1 MVNKRSNIMQEQELF
16 AAALGL
22 QSPWYVSNLV
32 FSKKGKRLDI
42 EIDFNPGSEFP
53 CSCCGKPA
61 KVHDTKKMSWRHM
74 DFFQHQAYLHA
85 RVPRVSCSHGCGV
98 KQIGVP
104 WARTGSGFTLLFEAL
119 VLSYCKEVPVNKVGE
134 LVGEHDT
141 RLWRILHHYVD
152 TARASQ
158 DYSRVTEVGMD
169 ETASRRG
176 HTYVSLFYD
185 MEQRKLLFGTSGKDK
200 ATVEAFQEDFIAHGG
215 DPREV
220 TQATCDMSP
229 SFISGIQE
237 YLPNAD
243 ITFDKFHIVKII
255 NEGVDAVRR
264 EEVIE
269 NDVLKKTRYIWLKN
283 ENNLT
288 SNQQSTLVSLSK
300 LNLKTTR
307 AYQIRLNFQQ
317 LFSQSDRESGEEF
330 LKKWYFW
337 ATHSQLEPMIKAA
350 KTIKA
355 HWDGVLNWFDSHLST
370 GFIEGM
376 NGLIQAAKSKA
387 RGYRSD
393 KNFIAIAYLLGAK
406 LEFNLPT

>member
-1 MVNKRSNIMQEQELF
+1 MQEQRLF

-22 QSPWYVSNLV
+22 QSPWFVSSLD
-32 FSKKGKRLDI
+32 FSLENKTLDI
-42 EIDFNPGSEFP
+42 NIDFERGSEFTCP
-53 CSCCGKPA
+53 CCGKAA
-61 KVHDTKKMSWRHM
+61 KAYDTKKQSWRHM
-74 DFFQHQAYLHA
+74 NFFQHQAYLHA
-85 RVPRVSCSHGCGV
+85 RIPRVNCSHGCGV
-98 KQIGVP
+98 KQIQVP
-104 WARTGSGFTLLFEAL
+104 WARPGSGFTLLFEAMI
-119 VLSYCKEVPVNKVGE
+119 LSYCKEMPVNKVGE
-134 LVGEHDT
+134 LMGEHDT
-141 RLWRILHHYVD
+141 RLWRVLHHYVD
-152 TARASQ
+152 TERALQ
-158 DYSRVTEVGMD
+158 DYSQVKEVGMD

-176 HTYVSLFYD
+176 HSYVSLFYD
-185 MEQRKLLFGTSGKDK
+185 MEERKLLFGTSGKDK
-200 ATVEAFQEDFIAHGG
+200 ATVKAFKDDFIAHGG
-215 DPREV
+215 IPDAV
-220 TQATCDMSP
+220 TQACSDMSP

-264 EEVIE
+264 DEVAN

-288 SNQQSTLVSLSK
+288 DKQKDTVKNISK
-300 LNLKTTR
+300 LNLKTSR
-307 AYQIRLNFQQ
+307 AYQIRLNFQEFFNQ
-317 LFSQSDRESGEEF
+317 PDRESGEIF
-330 LKKWYFW
+330 LNKWYFW

-355 HWDGVLNWFDSHLST
+355 HWEGLLNWVDSHLNS

-406 LEFNLPT
+406 LKFDLPT

>member
-1 MVNKRSNIMQEQELF
+1 MQEQRLF

-22 QSPWYVSNLV
+22 QSPWFVSSLD
-32 FSKKGKRLDI
+32 FSIENKTLDI
-42 EIDFNPGSEFP
+42 NIDFERGSEFTCP
-53 CSCCGKPA
+53 CCGKAA
-61 KVHDTKKMSWRHM
+61 KAYDTKKQSWRHM
-74 DFFQHQAYLHA
+74 NFFQHQAYLHA
-85 RVPRVSCSHGCGV
+85 RIPRVNCSHGCGV
-98 KQIGVP
+98 KQIQVP
-104 WARTGSGFTLLFEAL
+104 WARPGSGFTLLFEAMI
-119 VLSYCKEVPVNKVGE
+119 LSYCKEMPVNKVGE
-134 LVGEHDT
+134 LMGEHDT
-141 RLWRILHHYVD
+141 RLWRVLHHYVD
-152 TARASQ
+152 TERALQ
-158 DYSRVTEVGMD
+158 DYSQVKEVGMD

-176 HTYVSLFYD
+176 HSYVSLFYD
-185 MEQRKLLFGTSGKDK
+185 MEERKLLFGTSGKDK
-200 ATVEAFQEDFIAHGG
+200 ATVKAFKDDFIAHGG
-215 DPREV
+215 IPDAV
-220 TQATCDMSP
+220 TQACSDMSP

-264 EEVIE
+264 DEVAN
-269 NDVLKKTRYIWLKN
+269 NDILKKTRYIWLKN

-288 SNQQSTLVSLSK
+288 DKQKDTVENISK
-300 LNLKTTR
+300 LNLKTSR
-307 AYQIRLNFQQ
+307 AYQIRLNFQEFFNQ
-317 LFSQSDRESGEEF
+317 PDRESGETF
-330 LKKWYFW
+330 LNKWYFW

-355 HWDGVLNWFDSHLST
+355 HWEGLLNWFDSHLNS

-406 LEFNLPT
+406 LKFDLPT